1 MAAPP
6 PNHAAVV
13 LQSMAAT
20 DQQQRK
26 LFSRPSPL
34 SRLSQA
40 VAGCHL
46 PSIRRQKNIGPLV
59 SGLML
64 MSHPRLPLF
73 PFRQNENIICPAGKR
88 QIHVMGDWHQCDI
101 GDIWG
106 RGVYRRVGEGGTIW
120 ERWQP

>member
-13 LQSMAAT
+13 LQSMAAAGH
-20 DQQQRK
+20 QQRK

-34 SRLSQA
+34 SCLSQA

-59 SGLML
+59 SALML
-64 MSHPRLPLF
+64 MSHPHLPLF
-73 PFRQNENIICPAGKR
+73 PFRQNENIIVSFIDCAPPLLYMHWKWS
-88 QIHVMGDWHQCDI
+88 ILL
-101 GDIWG
+101 
-106 RGVYRRVGEGGTIW
+106 
-120 ERWQP
+120 